1 LEVEHSEEF
10 DLNLLGLQT
19 KLAKSMKDPHVQT
32 LKWDKG
38 KKKSNMVVLEID
50 LTEGNSAIDLYGV
63 EFNDILDMKNC
74 IETRQA
80 NKPLI

>member
-1 LEVEHSEEF
+1 
-10 DLNLLGLQT
+10 
-19 KLAKSMKDPHVQT
+19 
-32 LKWDKG
+32 
-38 KKKSNMVVLEID
+38 MVVLEID

-63 EFNDILDMKNC
+63 EFNDILEMKNC